1 MARLLVQED
10 AYWRQRAKTHWL
22 WDGDLNTKFFHA
34 AATSRKKVNRISSLL
49 DPSGNVVTKE
59 DELCEVARDYFI
71 EIFNK
76 QNINIAP
83 FINTI
88 NQSIST

>member
-49 DPSGNVVTKE
+49 DPSDNVVTGQK
-59 DELCEVARDYFI
+59 RR
-71 EIFNK
+71 
-76 QNINIAP
+76 
-83 FINTI
+83 
-88 NQSIST
+88 